1 MKILAIDTSSKVCSV
16 SILEDEVVTDEI
28 ILDDGKTHSE
38 NLMPLLDTLLNHNS
52 VNIQDIEMMAVCV
65 GPGSFTG
72 IRIGV
77 STVKAIAN
85 VLNIK
90 IASVTSLEAL
100 ARNIEAEKDQIIVPL
115 IDARNNKVYA
125 GVFDSDFNLIEEY
138 MADDINNVI
147 DVIKKYKN
155 VLFIGDGAVVHKD
168 LLTSNFENAL
178 FAKDN
183 KQYSSRVG
191 ICGYYKM
198 KKNELVDADSVVP
211 FYMSKSQAERQKN
224 MKENTLKN
232 V

>member
-16 SILEDEVVTDEI
+16 SILEDDVVIDEI

-38 NLMPLLDTLLNHNS
+38 NLMPLLDTLLNHNG
-52 VNIQDIEMMAVCV
+52 VNIQDIEMMSVCV

-90 IASVTSLEAL
+90 IASVTSLETL

-125 GVFDSDFNLIEEY
+125 GAFDSAYNSIEEY

-147 DVIKKYKN
+147 DVLKKYKD

-168 LLTSNFENAL
+168 LLFSNFENAL

-191 ICGYYKM
+191 ICGYHKM
-198 KKNELVDADSVVP
+198 QKNKLVDADSVVP

-224 MKENTLKN
+224 MKENT
-232 V
+232 

>member
-16 SILEDEVVTDEI
+16 SILEDDVVIDEI

-38 NLMPLLDTLLNHNS
+38 NLMPLLDTLLNHNG
-52 VNIQDIEMMAVCV
+52 VNIQDIEMMSVCV

-125 GVFDSDFNLIEEY
+125 GAFDSDFNLIEEY

-147 DVIKKYKN
+147 DVLKKYKT

-168 LLTSNFENAL
+168 LLTSNFEKAL

-183 KQYSSRVG
+183 KQYSGRVG

-198 KKNELVDADSVVP
+198 KKDELVDADSVVP